1 MIITGTVFLL
11 DDGQSAYGATV
22 TVKQTGQTATTNLD
36 GTFSINVPDFSSV
49 LVFDYHGLTLPVEKT
64 AADVTGQKTWLQL
77 DPSEPGAQIQVKVKK
92 DYTLAYWGLGIAAVL
107 GITALILVAVK
118 GDSKPDKPKVEPK
131 EVEV

>member
-1 MIITGTVFLL
+1 MYISGIVFLR
-11 DDGQSAYGATV
+11 DDGKSAYGATV

-64 AADVTGQKTWLQL
+64 AADITGQTVWLQL
-77 DPSEPGAQIQVKVKK
+77 DPREPWAQIQVKK
-92 DYTLAYWGLGIAAVL
+92 DYKLAYWGLGIAAVL
-107 GITALILVAVK
+107 GISALILVAAK
-118 GDSKPDKPKVEPK
+118 SAPQPAKEIK